1 MYTQK
6 YTYSRQYQL
15 VCSFYSKSKVKFNY
29 REIMRVQSVVRTLL
43 ANSGGAWSVGLVADG
58 PRRSVDY
65 RGSERTPR
73 LLFGA
78 DGPDRNETEA
88 GHVIASTEA
97 FIKYSYSATRRMR
110 RGHQQRGLP
119 GSERASDRERERD
132 GRPRDTAVGSQS
144 EKTSGCGDKSASTDA
159 ADATQ
164 QNTVGLPPASPL
176 PAVLLIVLRIRHCT
190 TELQDI
196 VYVSRSVGKITQHQS
211 LGARNLVFFN

>member
-1 MYTQK
+1 
-6 YTYSRQYQL
+6 
-15 VCSFYSKSKVKFNY
+15 
-29 REIMRVQSVVRTLL
+29 MRVQSVVRTLL

-119 GSERASDRERERD
+119 GSERATERERER
-132 GRPRDTAVGSQS
+132 RTAERYSSWQS
-144 EKTSGCGDKSASTDA
+144 E
-159 ADATQ
+159 
-164 QNTVGLPPASPL
+164 
-176 PAVLLIVLRIRHCT
+176 
-190 TELQDI
+190 
-196 VYVSRSVGKITQHQS
+196 
-211 LGARNLVFFN
+211 